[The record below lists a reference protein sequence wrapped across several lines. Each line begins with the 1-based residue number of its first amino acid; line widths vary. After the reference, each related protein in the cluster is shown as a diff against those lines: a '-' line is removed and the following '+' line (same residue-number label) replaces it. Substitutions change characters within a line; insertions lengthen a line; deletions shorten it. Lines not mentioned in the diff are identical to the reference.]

1 MKQAALW
8 PYSLLTISLW
18 HYIFLLCLGHNNR
31 FTPYNSSDSWQQ
43 QRQSLSASEDGKEW
57 CHPGVSTLI
66 AVEGEQDTHHMMTQQ
81 SPHSVDSGT
90 GNILYSP
97 AHMQRVMSCVCLTH
111 VLEWYMIA
119 SITAPMFEACL
130 WPLTDWMTPQ
140 LVRIEPPPKLWLP
153 TATM

>member
-1 MKQAALW
+1 MA
-8 PYSLLTISLW
+8 SFLTHNISVVL
-18 HYIFLLCLGHNNR
+18 FLLCLGHNNR

-90 GNILYSP
+90 GNILNSP
-97 AHMQRVMSCVCLTH
+97 ALVQRVVSCVSLTH
-111 VLEWYMIA
+111 VLELYKIA
-119 SITAPMFEACL
+119 SIAVPMFEVCSV
-130 WPLTDWMTPQ
+130 PLPD
-140 LVRIEPPPKLWLP
+140 
-153 TATM
+153 